1 MSSLRQDT
9 PQSDRLFVA
18 LDLETTGLDPQEDR
32 IIEVGA
38 VRFQGREILDAEG
51 AQAILRQLVNPNR
64 ALTPFITQLTGIE
77 SSQLARQPPWSA
89 VKPAV
94 RAFLERPVTHFIAH
108 NVAFEKAFL
117 AQHGVPLTDLALL
130 DTYDMAFML
139 LPTARQAN
147 LAAICHQLSI
157 PPGRSHRAFDDALAT
172 GRIFMALLARWEAAP
187 AGILQALLAHSPRA
201 GWGLRDLWAHIA
213 AQRHLAPW
221 PRNRALS
228 AVHLRGHGAAN
239 RTRTPVAS
247 ATAEPPAAGSQSLER
262 ALNRG
267 KPQVLALHSGAV
279 GSQALAAA
287 AVRWAQRNDR
297 RLLLCLP
304 RFRDD
309 PEHASMFRALEAVNA
324 ADRPSLAYVPD
335 PRRCLDLNRLN
346 AWKAGR
352 ILSPREIRFL
362 GAVLHWAAAAEQD
375 AERDT
380 LRLRH
385 TLETHVLWPRIA
397 GSLPAMP
404 ARREA
409 WKQLVPAPQRAQR
422 DGNVTVMDHWTLF
435 YALQR
440 NPDFAADFDGI
451 VVDDVGRLAH
461 GLDSHFTD
469 VCTTR
474 HLRYALENL
483 QALVEA
489 EEGNDAAQWL
499 RELAGAEA
507 HLAGMSPVLAGV
519 AAAAEG
525 FETALTR
532 LAHIVLDADERQA
545 AWRVQEMVSWGAWT
559 QVLTAWQP
567 LAQALSELAT
577 QGAAL
582 TEALPSIDADEE
594 PQPALYVQQT
604 AGWLQL
610 AAQFQTSLT
619 AALGR
624 TRRVYGEGQDAS
636 EIVHWVTLRRAPHKI
651 RFHTTRLCGAEF
663 MRERLLSQCDSLLFL
678 WRGRGCPPRQGLLSR
693 RLGLTQCL
701 HGRVDGAPAPNR
713 PVLTLVPADLP
724 EPGQNRYAEAVH
736 DLLCALAQGIVGCSV
751 VLFTSQAQMRP
762 AASRLRQQCAENR
775 TVILE
780 EGWDSLSRITA
791 TMRRAASATLCCTY
805 RSLHTLALAEAPVQC
820 LVLTRIPFGP
830 PHSPIQDHLTQYVA
844 GVRRPFDDWSLPQAG
859 YALLRVFN
867 LLENAP
873 GRKGALICLD
883 RRLHTKPYGS
893 ALQRLCPPGAQERTA
908 ASELAPRAQ
917 DWLAAS

>member
-1 MSSLRQDT
+1 MSRLRHDA
-9 PQSDRLFVA
+9 PPSDRLFVA
-18 LDLETTGLDPQEDR
+18 LDLETTGLDPQTDR

-51 AQAILRQLVNPNR
+51 AQATLRQLVNPNR
-64 ALTPFITQLTGIE
+64 ALRPFITHLTGIE
-77 SSQLARQPPWSA
+77 ASLLARQPPWSE

-108 NVAFEKAFL
+108 SVASEQAFL

-172 GRIFMALLARWEAAP
+172 GRVFVTLLARWEETP

-201 GWGLRDLWAHIA
+201 GWSLRDLWADIA
-213 AQRHLAPW
+213 ARRHLAPW
-221 PRNRALS
+221 HRNRALS
-228 AVHLRGHGAAN
+228 AVHLRGDGAADCAHAP
-239 RTRTPVAS
+239 RAV
-247 ATAEPPAAGSQSLER
+247 AEPPGTWIQNLER

-279 GSQALAAA
+279 GRQALAAA
-287 AVRWAQRNDR
+287 AVRWVQRNDR

-304 RFRDD
+304 PFRDD
-309 PEHASMFRALEAVNA
+309 PEHAGMFRALEAVNA
-324 ADRPSLAYVPD
+324 AERPSLAYVPD

-352 ILSPREIRFL
+352 VLSPGEIRFL
-362 GAVLHWAAAAEQD
+362 GAVLQWAAAAEQD
-375 AERDT
+375 ADRDA
-380 LRLRH
+380 LHLRH
-385 TLETHVLWPRIA
+385 TWETHVLWPRIA

-404 ARREA
+404 ARPEA
-409 WKQLVPAPQRAQR
+409 WQPLAPAPRRAQR
-422 DGNVTVMDHWTLF
+422 DGNVTVMDHWALF
-435 YALQR
+435 HALQR

-451 VVDDVGRLAH
+451 VVDDVGRLADS
-461 GLDSHFTD
+461 LDSHFTD

-483 QALVEA
+483 QALVATA
-489 EEGNDAAQWL
+489 EDNDAAQWL
-499 RELAGAEA
+499 RELADMDT
-507 HLAGMSPVLAGV
+507 HLAALSPALAGV

-525 FETALTR
+525 FETALAR
-532 LAHIVLDADERQA
+532 LALPVLDQNERQT

-567 LAQALSELAT
+567 LAQALSELAR
-577 QGAAL
+577 QGAVL
-582 TEALPSIDADEE
+582 MEALPALDADEE
-594 PQPALYVQQT
+594 PQQALYVQQI
-604 AGWLQL
+604 AGWLQMS
-610 AAQFQTSLT
+610 AQFQASLT

-624 TRRVYGEGQDAS
+624 TRRVYGESQDAS
-636 EIVHWVTLRRAPHKI
+636 ETVHWVTLRRAPQKI
-651 RFHTTRLCGAEF
+651 RFHTTHLCGAEF
-663 MRERLLSQCDSLLFL
+663 IRARLLSQCDSLLFL
-678 WRGRGCPPRQGLLSR
+678 WRGRGRPPRQGLLSR

-701 HGRVDGAPAPNR
+701 HDRVDGATAPHR
-713 PVLTLVPADLP
+713 PVLTLFPADLP
-724 EPGQNRYAEAVH
+724 EPWQNRHAEAVQ
-736 DLLCALAQGIVGCSV
+736 DLLCALAPRIAGCSV
-751 VLFTSQAQMRP
+751 VIFTSQAQMR
-762 AASRLRQQCAENR
+762 AAAARLRQQGAENR
-775 TVILE
+775 TAILE
-780 EGWDSLSRITA
+780 EGWDSLARITA
-791 TMRRAASATLCCTY
+791 AMRRAAAATLCCTY

-820 LVLTRIPFGP
+820 LVVTRIPFGP

-844 GVRRPFDDWSLPQAG
+844 GVRLPFDDWSLPQAG
-859 YALLRVFN
+859 YALLRIFN

-873 GRKGALICLD
+873 GRKGALIFLD

-893 ALQRLCPPGAQERTA
+893 ALQRLLPPGAQEQAA
-908 ASELAPRAQ
+908 ASDLAPRAQ
-917 DWLAAS
+917 DWLAAP